1 MNEKLKTLVK
11 PVVEQLGFI
20 LYDVVYE
27 KEGNEW
33 FLRVIIDSDERE
45 ITLDDC
51 VAVTEALNPILD
63 EEDPIKN
70 EYMFEVASAGAEK
83 ELRSVEEYKKSI
95 DKYICIKV
103 KEAVENLDEVYGTL
117 VEVNDADLS
126 VKVNFKGRMKNVK
139 ICFDNIEMIRL
150 AVKF

>member
-1 MNEKLKTLVK
+1 MNEKLETLIK

-20 LYDVVYE
+20 LYEVVYE
-27 KEGNEW
+27 KEGNDW

-103 KEAVENLDEVYGTL
+103 KEVVENLDEVYGTL
-117 VEVNDADLS
+117 VEVGDADLS

>member
-1 MNEKLKTLVK
+1 MEKKLKELVK
-11 PVVEQLGFI
+11 PVVDELGFI
-20 LYDVVYE
+20 LYDVIYE
-27 KEGNEW
+27 KDNNEW

-51 VAVTEALNPILD
+51 VEVTEALNPILD
-63 EEDPIKN
+63 KEDPIKN

-83 ELRSVEEYKKSI
+83 ELRNIEEYKKAT
-95 DKYICIKV
+95 DKYVYIKV
-103 KEAVENLDEVYGTL
+103 KEEVENLEEILGTL
-117 VEVNDADLS
+117 VEVNEVDLV

-139 ICFDNIEMIRL
+139 INFDNIELIRL

>member
-1 MNEKLKTLVK
+1 MEKKLKELVK
-11 PVVEQLGFI
+11 PVVDELGFI
-20 LYDVVYE
+20 LYDVIYE
-27 KEGNEW
+27 KENNEW

-51 VAVTEALNPILD
+51 VEVTEALNPILD
-63 EEDPIKN
+63 KEDPIKN

-83 ELRSVEEYKKSI
+83 ELRNIEEYKKAT
-95 DKYICIKV
+95 DKYVYIKV
-103 KEAVENLDEVYGTL
+103 KEEVENLEEILGTL
-117 VEVNDADLS
+117 VEVNEVDLV

-139 ICFDNIEMIRL
+139 INFDNIELIRL

>member
-1 MNEKLKTLVK
+1 MEKKLKELVK
-11 PVVEQLGFI
+11 TVVDELGFI
-20 LYDVVYE
+20 LYDVIYE
-27 KEGNEW
+27 KENNEW

-51 VAVTEALNPILD
+51 VEVTEALNPILD
-63 EEDPIKN
+63 KEDPIKN

-83 ELRSVEEYKKSI
+83 ELRNIEEYKKAT
-95 DKYICIKV
+95 DKYVYIKV
-103 KEAVENLDEVYGTL
+103 KEEVENLEEILGTL
-117 VEVNDADLS
+117 VEVNEVDLV

-139 ICFDNIEMIRL
+139 INFDNIELIRL

>member
-1 MNEKLKTLVK
+1 MNDKLKELIK

-27 KEGNEW
+27 KEGDEW

-45 ITLDDC
+45 ITIDDC
-51 VAVTEALNPILD
+51 VTVTETLNPILD

-95 DKYICIKV
+95 DKYVYIKV
-103 KEAVENLDEVYGTL
+103 KEVVENLDEVYGTL
-117 VEVNDADLS
+117 VEVTDDALS
-126 VKVNFKGRMKNVK
+126 VKVNFKGRMKTLS
-139 ICFDNIEMIRL
+139 ISFSNIEFIRL

>member
-1 MNEKLKTLVK
+1 MNEKLETLIK

-20 LYDVVYE
+20 LYEVVYE

-51 VAVTEALNPILD
+51 VLVTETLNPILD

-103 KEAVENLDEVYGTL
+103 KEVVENLDEVYGTL
-117 VEVNDADLS
+117 VEVGDADLS

-139 ICFDNIEMIRL
+139 INFDNIEMIRL

>member
-1 MNEKLKTLVK
+1 MNEKLETLIK

-20 LYDVVYE
+20 LYEVVYE
-27 KEGNEW
+27 KEGNDW

-95 DKYICIKV
+95 DKYICINV
-103 KEAVENLDEVYGTL
+103 KEVVENLDEVYGTL
-117 VEVNDADLS
+117 VEVGDADLS

>member
-1 MNEKLKTLVK
+1 MNEKLKTLIK

-27 KEGNEW
+27 QEGEDW
-33 FLRVIIDSDERE
+33 FLRVVIDSDERE
-45 ITLDDC
+45 ITIDDC
-51 VAVTEALNPILD
+51 VEVTETLNPILD

-70 EYMFEVASAGAEK
+70 EYMFEVSSAGAEK

-95 DKYICIKV
+95 DKYVYIKV
-103 KEAVENLDEVYGTL
+103 KEVVENLDEVYGTL
-117 VEVNDADLS
+117 LEVNDDTLS
-126 VKVNFKGRMKNVK
+126 VKVNFKGRMKNLS
-139 ICFDNIEMIRL
+139 ISFSNIEFIRL